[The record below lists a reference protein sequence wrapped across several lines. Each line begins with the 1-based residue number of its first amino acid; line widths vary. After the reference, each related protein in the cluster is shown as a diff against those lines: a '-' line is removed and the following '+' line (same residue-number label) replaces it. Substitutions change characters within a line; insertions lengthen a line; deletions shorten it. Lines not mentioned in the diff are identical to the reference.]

1 MDNDIPTF
9 NLKAVVQ
16 ETGLK
21 PDTLR
26 AWERRYGL
34 PTPDRSGGGHR
45 LYSQRDMETLKWLV
59 SRQHEGMSIS
69 RAADLWQ
76 RHVEAGEDP
85 LTLPAY
91 RSSEAMRRIAVAGG
105 ELDELRR
112 EWIAACRAF
121 DETRAEAIL
130 SQAFA
135 LYPTESVLLDLLQ
148 RGLSEVGD
156 GWYVGTVTTQ
166 QEHFASELA
175 LRRLESVLL
184 STPPP
189 TRKGRVLIACPPGE
203 QHTFAPLL
211 LTLLLRRRGWHV
223 SYLGANVPMQDLDRA
238 IAKTRAD
245 LVIAPV
251 QTLPSAAHLPEMGE
265 IAAAKGLPLAYGGR
279 IAVVAPVVR
288 QRLPGHYLGDSLP
301 EAVERIEALLQ
312 LATPS
317 PSALAPTAVYR
328 RSLQAFD
335 AALPL
340 IVADLS
346 TEMGSA
352 MPAGVLH
359 EANLNFTA
367 GIRAALKLGDIELL
381 GSDIAWVEG
390 LIGSRQM
397 NHGSLASY
405 LHACA
410 RAAQSRMGEASQP
423 ITSWINGLTFSGR

>member
-1 MDNDIPTF
+1 
-9 NLKAVVQ
+9 
-16 ETGLK
+16 
-21 PDTLR
+21 
-26 AWERRYGL
+26 
-34 PTPDRSGGGHR
+34 
-45 LYSQRDMETLKWLV
+45 
-59 SRQHEGMSIS
+59 
-69 RAADLWQ
+69 
-76 RHVEAGEDP
+76 
-85 LTLPAY
+85 
-91 RSSEAMRRIAVAGG
+91 
-105 ELDELRR
+105 
-112 EWIAACRAF
+112 
-121 DETRAEAIL
+121 
-130 SQAFA
+130 
-135 LYPTESVLLDLLQ
+135 
-148 RGLSEVGD
+148 
-156 GWYVGTVTTQ
+156 
-166 QEHFASELA
+166 
-175 LRRLESVLL
+175 
-184 STPPP
+184 
-189 TRKGRVLIACPPGE
+189 
-203 QHTFAPLL
+203 
-211 LTLLLRRRGWHV
+211 
-223 SYLGANVPMQDLDRA
+223 
-238 IAKTRAD
+238 
-245 LVIAPV
+245 VIAPV

-312 LATPS
+312 HATPS